1 MKWEGIISRI
11 LEKSK
16 RELKNKSGMKMECGP
31 LNKALPSSNPLENY
45 HYVYVQYLMV
55 KQMQPLIKLSQ
66 L

>member
-45 HYVYVQYLMV
+45 HYVYVH
-55 KQMQPLIKLSQ
+55 I
-66 L
+66 